1 MTEQRKIPFVG
12 TVDTNPETKPFW
24 DGCVA
29 GKLVIPQCVE
39 TKKYVW
45 YPRAI
50 SPHTLGPVEWR
61 EVSGK
66 GTVYTYS
73 VMRGNP
79 PYVIGYVELAE
90 GVKMMTNIVNC
101 DPNSV
106 KIGMAVKVVFLPTE
120 GGPPMPFFEP
130 A

>member
-1 MTEQRKIPFVG
+1 MADRKIPFIG
-12 TVDTNPETKPFW
+12 SVDTNPETKPFF
-24 DGCVA
+24 DGA
-29 GKLVIPQCVE
+29 AQEKLVIPQCVE
-39 TKKYVW
+39 TKKYIW

-50 SPHTLGPVEWR
+50 SPFTLGPVEWR
-61 EVSGK
+61 EVSGR

-73 VMRGNP
+73 AMERANP
-79 PYVIGYVELAE
+79 PYVIAYVQLEE
-90 GVKMMTNIVNC
+90 GPKMMTNIVDC
-101 DPNSV
+101 APKDV